1 LLARFIEAAARGDRK
16 EIMSLFANEAVMLS
30 DGGGKA
36 IAALRPLHGA
46 ERIAWLWYAVARRTR
61 WRAQR
66 HLVQV
71 NGEWAIASFY
81 EGRLHSV
88 ATIDTDGERIL
99 GFFTIANPDK
109 LSSFRDLVTR
119 LGIAAS

>member
-1 LLARFIEAAARGDRK
+1 
-16 EIMSLFANEAVMLS
+16 
-30 DGGGKA
+30 
-36 IAALRPLHGA
+36 
-46 ERIAWLWYAVARRTR
+46 
-61 WRAQR
+61 
-66 HLVQV
+66 VQV